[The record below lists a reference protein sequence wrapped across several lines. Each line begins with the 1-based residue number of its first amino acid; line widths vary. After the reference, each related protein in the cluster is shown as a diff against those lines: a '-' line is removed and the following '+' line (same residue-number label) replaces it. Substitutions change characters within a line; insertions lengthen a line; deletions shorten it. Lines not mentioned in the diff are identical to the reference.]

1 MEQEPDAEGEDDD
14 GKDAGDQDD
23 QSLYCYC
30 RKRSYGEVRP
40 LSFSFILYLY
50 RLYRWWLAT
59 IQLALTSGSIST
71 VSRSKARYQR
81 AGTVKIVLQSSREEG
96 VRWRS
101 LARAGSHE
109 TNSVSYK
116 VRQYRPYHIFVL
128 EVVTV

>member
-1 MEQEPDAEGEDDD
+1 MMTAKTPGTRTTRAYTVTVENARM
-14 GKDAGDQDD
+14 A
-23 QSLYCYC
+23 
-30 RKRSYGEVRP
+30 
-40 LSFSFILYLY
+40 
-50 RLYRWWLAT
+50 RWWLAT